1 MTNECPKCQT
11 NNPEDSKFCKECAT
25 QLPGIDAA
33 IHATTLEIPTE
44 EMTRGT
50 VFAGRYEIIEELGK
64 GGMGR
69 VYRVEDKKI
78 RKEIALKLIKPE
90 IASDKKTIERFKNE
104 LTTARDIRHKNVCG
118 MFDLGEEKGQHY
130 ITMEYVSGGDL
141 KRFIRRSK
149 RLDTGTAIS
158 IANQICEGLEE
169 AHNRGIVHRDLKP
182 NNIMI
187 DDNGNARIMDF
198 GIARTVKGK
207 GITGSGIMIGT
218 PEYMSPEQVEA
229 KDVDQRSDI
238 YSLGIIMYEMMT
250 GRLPFEADTPFAIG
264 IKHKSEIPKDPK
276 ELNPQIPDDLSKII
290 LKCLEKEKES
300 RYQSADDLRSELER
314 IEQGLPTTDRVIPKQ
329 KPLTSREITVQFK
342 IRKFLIP
349 AFIIIAVFIGL
360 IIWSPWLKKEAPLT
374 KLDRPSIAV
383 LPFEDR
389 SPEKDQRIL
398 CDGIAES
405 IISALSNISDLYVPA
420 STSSFSQRD
429 KDLGIDEI
437 GKLLKVKTVLIGSL
451 QIVEDRVRLIV
462 QLVNTED
469 NSVLWSSPYNRDL
482 VDVLD
487 LQDEISLE
495 IVNRLSLTLLEG
507 EKEKLL
513 KRYTQN
519 IEAYNLYLKGRYF
532 WNLRTGDGL
541 NKAIELFKE
550 ACQKDSNY
558 ALAYTG
564 IADCYILLPWYGG
577 WLPKEAYTRA
587 KTFAQKALDIDDT
600 LAEAHNSLAT
610 ISKLYDWD
618 WKASEAEFK
627 RSIELNPNY
636 ATSHQ
641 WYGGLLNYLKRPDES
656 INELK
661 LACELD
667 PLSAII
673 NANLA
678 DFLYFA
684 HRYKEAI
691 AQYQRN
697 LELFPNYR
705 IEDLG
710 RVYVKMGLFKE
721 TLEMLEE
728 TRSIWKIF
736 AYMGVGRK
744 DDALNLAHEL
754 LEDWENRS
762 KQEYIPPYQ
771 FAYVHFAIEEFDEV
785 IQALEKGYQDR
796 HPSIL
801 DFIVDP
807 IIDSFRKN
815 ERFKDLL
822 KRMNL
827 EQWAE

>member
-1 MTNECPKCQT
+1 MTIECPKCQT
-11 NNPEDSKFCKECAT
+11 NNPDTQSFCGDCGTPLEA
-25 QLPGIDAA
+25 GIV
-33 IHATTLEIPTE
+33 HTKTLETPKE
-44 EMTRGT
+44 ELTRGS

-78 RKEIALKLIKPE
+78 KKEIALKLIKPE

-130 ITMEYVSGGDL
+130 ITMEFVSGGDL
-141 KRFIRRSK
+141 KRFIRRVGQLPSGK
-149 RLDTGTAIS
+149 AIS
-158 IANQICEGLEE
+158 IAKQICEGLEE
-169 AHNRGIVHRDLKP
+169 AHSLGIVHRDLKP

-198 GIARTVKGK
+198 GIARSIKGK

-218 PEYMSPEQVEA
+218 PEYMSPEQAEA
-229 KDVDQRSDI
+229 KEVDQRSDI
-238 YSLGIIMYEMMT
+238 YSLGVILYEMTT
-250 GRLPFEADTPFAIG
+250 GRLPFEGDTPLSVAM
-264 IKHKSEIPKDPK
+264 KHKGETPKDPK
-276 ELNPQIPDDLSKII
+276 EYNPQIPEDLARVI

-314 IEQGLPTTDRVIPKQ
+314 IEQGLPTTDRVIPKK

-342 IRKFLIP
+342 IRKLLIP

-462 QLVNTED
+462 QLVNTDD

-513 KRYTQN
+513 KRYTEN
-519 IEAYNLYLKGRYF
+519 IEAYNLYLQGRYF
-532 WNLRTGDGL
+532 WKKRGRENLYKSIEYFEGALEKDPDYILAYAGLADSYYILGNNTHIPPREAFPKAREFAIKALEIDNRLAEAHTTLASIKRNYDWDWTGSEEEYKIALQL
-541 NKAIELFKE
+541 NPGYGFAHQAYAFLLSDLGRHEEAIKEIKTARDLDPLFPRVAANVGNLLYKARKYDQALEELRKAIELFPE
-550 ACQKDSNY
+550 HGTNY
-558 ALAYTG
+558 TYTAY
-564 IADCYILLPWYGG
+564 AYIG
-577 WLPKEAYTRA
+577 
-587 KTFAQKALDIDDT
+587 
-600 LAEAHNSLAT
+600 
-610 ISKLYDWD
+610 
-618 WKASEAEFK
+618 
-627 RSIELNPNY
+627 
-636 ATSHQ
+636 
-641 WYGGLLNYLKRPDES
+641 
-656 INELK
+656 
-661 LACELD
+661 
-667 PLSAII
+667 
-673 NANLA
+673 
-678 DFLYFA
+678 
-684 HRYKEAI
+684 
-691 AQYQRN
+691 
-697 LELFPNYR
+697 
-705 IEDLG
+705 LG
-710 RVYVKMGLFKE
+710 RY
-721 TLEMLEE
+721 EE
-728 TRSIWKIF
+728 ARASIQ
-736 AYMGVGRK
+736 R
-744 DDALNLAHEL
+744 
-754 LEDWENRS
+754 
-762 KQEYIPPYQ
+762 
-771 FAYVHFAIEEFDEV
+771 EE
-785 IQALEKGYQDR
+785 ITGK
-796 HPSIL
+796 
-801 DFIVDP
+801 DP
-807 IIDSFRKN
+807 IILSAYIYAKWGRRK
-815 ERFKDLL
+815 EAEESLKKIIEKSEKTYISPVYIAYIYGVLGDYDRAFSLLEKAYSERDHQLQYLKVEPWFDPLRSDPRFKALL

-827 EQWAE
+827 D